1 MQGVIQLAHC
11 ILQNGLC
18 LDSSA
23 AQHCKLVVQHLLPQP
38 LLLRL
43 LRAKRRNLQTLQ
55 GLAPGTDS
63 GRLVKAS

>member
-11 ILQNGLC
+11 ILQNGLR
-18 LDSSA
+18 LGSSA
-23 AQHCKLVVQHLLPQP
+23 AQYCKLVVQQLLPQP

-43 LRAKRRNLQTLQ
+43 LRAKRRNLQTPQ